1 MCACAQFWRY
11 QHYFL
16 PLWDWGVNKM
26 VCLDLGS
33 FKNVQEN
40 GGPFPNA
47 DTEEN
52 PSSYRDV
59 IRNTALLA
67 EFNARPVERH
77 DALQAMLRHVAAIEM
92 ASMLKFCASKR
103 GIEHELI
110 KFFFKKLTAIKNLPG
125 SGQEIDEKVVKKLG
139 KMPATA
145 GYAGDEDLIDVP
157 VYFCD
162 AEYTEEDKAAL
173 GRLAGIFEMA
183 HLPPVKVVDAG
194 ELEGGSLVD
203 EHTLVYAVDPDV
215 LVGKMLGGI
224 KPAVM
229 ICNSCAVD
237 VER

>member
-26 VCLDLGS
+26 VCLGLGS

-40 GGPFPNA
+40 GGPFPN
-47 DTEEN
+47 TNTKEN
-52 PSSYRDV
+52 HNYRDV
-59 IRNTALLA
+59 IRNNALLA
-67 EFNARPVERH
+67 EFNARPVDRH

-110 KFFFKKLTAIKNLPG
+110 KYYFKKLTAIKNL
-125 SGQEIDEKVVKKLG
+125 SGAGEAVDEKLVKKLG

-145 GYAGDEDLIDVP
+145 GYAGDEDLTDVP
-157 VYFCD
+157 VYLCD
-162 AEYTEEDKAAL
+162 FEYTDEDKVAL

-203 EHTLVYAVDPDV
+203 EHTLVYAVDPDWP
-215 LVGKMLGGI
+215 VGKILGGI

-229 ICNSCAVD
+229 IWKDLSVD

>member
-26 VCLDLGS
+26 VCLGLGS

-40 GGPFPNA
+40 GGPFL
-47 DTEEN
+47 DTKEN
-52 PSSYRDV
+52 HSYRDV
-59 IRNTALLA
+59 IRNNTLLA
-67 EFNARPVERH
+67 EFNARPVDRH

-110 KFFFKKLTAIKNLPG
+110 KYYFKKLTAIKSL
-125 SGQEIDEKVVKKLG
+125 SGAGGVVDEKVAKKLG
-139 KMPATA
+139 KMPITA
-145 GYAGDEDLIDVP
+145 GYAGDEDLTDVP
-157 VYFCD
+157 VYLCD
-162 AEYTEEDKAAL
+162 VEYTDGDKVAL

-183 HLPPVKVVDAG
+183 HLPPVKVVDAV
-194 ELEGGSLVD
+194 ELEGGCLVD
-203 EHTLVYAVDPDV
+203 DHTLVYAVDPDFS
-215 LVGKMLGGI
+215 VGKIPGGN

-229 ICNSCAVD
+229 IWKDRAVD
-237 VER
+237 VEG